1 MATGSP
7 GTNGVW
13 QYGEDDSEATFSALL
28 NKAASTTDTQIGA
41 DRTRLT
47 SLEGTRPGTAGQ
59 PFAQA
64 AGIAAGNTTNIGSAS
79 GWFWNGVT
87 TVTFPVGRF
96 TQPPIVTVVGD
107 ATNIIMFTQM
117 AAAPTT
123 SGFGFV
129 NVRIAAYPTNQNGYW
144 TATQMTSGS
153 GAG

>member
-41 DRTRLT
+41 DRTRIT

-59 PFAQA
+59 PFRQS
-64 AGIAAGNTTNIGSAS
+64 AGITAGNTANGSNS
-79 GWFWNGVT
+79 NGWYWNAPT

-96 TQPPIVTVVGD
+96 TQAPIVSVIGD
-107 ATNIIMFTQM
+107 ATNIIMLTQLSS
-117 AAAPTT
+117 APTT
-123 SGFGFV
+123 SGFSFV
-129 NVRIAAYPTNQNGYW
+129 NIRLLTYPTNQNGYW